1 MTDLYRRGLTEIQME
16 IIAVDGGKGALAALR
31 TVYPGVPEVVN
42 VNETV
47 GFIN

>member
-1 MTDLYRRGLTEIQME
+1 MDTLLPVFAGVVQL
-16 IIAVDGGKGALAALR
+16 AFGFFGAWLSMR
-31 TVYPGVPEVVN
+31 PPEVVN